1 METIKG
7 WHENQRAQSLFNL
20 REGENPLLKFV
31 QVGKANR
38 NNSAEQAKR
47 LTILRAVGAY
57 MGWLSWVSPFCDF
70 IEDYQTTCG
79 APHSAREMLLS
90 AVQFTEWEANNR
102 NKSTLT
108 IASGGEGK
116 K

>member
-7 WHENQRAQSLFNL
+7 WQEKQRAQSLFNL
-20 REGENPLLKFV
+20 REGESALLKFV

-47 LTILRAVGAY
+47 LTILRSVGSY
-57 MGWLSWVSPFCDF
+57 MGWLSWVNPFCDF

-90 AVQFTEWEANNR
+90 AIQFTEWEEHNR
-102 NKSTLT
+102 SKSNLN
-108 IASGGEGK
+108 ISSGGEGK